1 MHPRSCT
8 GVVLAGGANSR
19 FGGTLKGFLP
29 LGNDRIVDRVLAAI
43 SDAAD
48 DVIIIANDDEVA
60 RALPDLAVHADVSAD
75 RGSLV
80 GLFTAVSRVQE
91 AALVTAWD
99 MPFLSTA
106 LLRELRRLGEAHD
119 AAVIPEG
126 PQGVEPLCAYY
137 PRSSS
142 AVMQR
147 QLAAGELRLGALVN
161 ALPARVILPLADV
174 ARFGAPEQLFA
185 NVNTATDLAAAARWL
200 EEPAGASEHRRSS
213 HSENPR

>member
-1 MHPRSCT
+1 MQSRSCT

-48 DVIIIANDDEVA
+48 DVIIIANDADVA
-60 RALPDLAVHADVSAD
+60 RELPDLAVHADASTE

-80 GLFTAVSRVQE
+80 GLYTAVSRVQD

-106 LLRELRRLGEAHD
+106 LLRELRRIGEEQG

-126 PQGVEPLCAYY
+126 PQGLEPLCAYY
-137 PRSSS
+137 PRAS
-142 AVMQR
+142 APVIQR
-147 QLAAGELRLGALVN
+147 QLAAGELRLAALVD
-161 ALPARVILPLADV
+161 ALTARVIVPLADV

-185 NVNTATDLAAAARWL
+185 NVNTATDLAAAVRWL
-200 EEPAGASEHRRSS
+200 EEPAGVIEHRRSS
-213 HSENPR
+213 HSEHAR